1 MVRKKISKKT
11 KTKLTKVK
19 SKKTK
24 KARKPTAKKLK
35 FKKIEGV
42 YATTQNVVV
51 SADIHRDLPLEK
63 LATKLER
70 AEYNPEQFPGLILK
84 MDVPKASA
92 LLFSSGKIICTGT
105 KSIREARKAID
116 AIVKKLEAIS
126 LKVTGKPDIKVQNM
140 VASGSVGGKLNLNE
154 IVFKFENTEYEP
166 EQFPGLVY
174 KLPEDERLPGA
185 RITFLLFGTGKIVI
199 TGAKSER
206 EIIESVYILRDQLIK
221 GGELHKKKK

>member
-1 MVRKKISKKT
+1 MV
-11 KTKLTKVK
+11 V
-19 SKKTK
+19 K
-24 KARKPTAKKLK
+24 KAKDVKRE
-35 FKKIEGV
+35 KIKGV

-63 LATKLER
+63 LATKLDR

-84 MDVPKASA
+84 MDETANQPKASA

-105 KSIREARKAID
+105 KSLKDAKRAIA
-116 AIVKKLEAIS
+116 AIVRKLEAIS
-126 LKVTGKPDIKVQNM
+126 LKVTGEPDIKVQNM

-174 KLPEDERLPGA
+174 KLPDSH
-185 RITFLLFGTGKIVI
+185 ITFLLFGTGKIVV
-199 TGAKSER
+199 TGAKSEK
-206 EIIESVYILRDQLIK
+206 EIIESVYILRDQLRK
-221 GGELHKKKK
+221 GGELK

>member
-1 MVRKKISKKT
+1 MAKKVSKK
-11 KTKLTKVK
+11 VK
-19 SKKTK
+19 PKEI
-24 KARKPTAKKLK
+24 P
-35 FKKIEGV
+35 GV

-51 SADIHRDLPLEK
+51 SANIHRDLPLEK

-105 KSIREARKAID
+105 KSMREARKAID
-116 AIVKKLEAIS
+116 AIVKKLEAIG
-126 LKVTGKPDIKVQNM
+126 LKVTGKPDMEVQNM

-174 KLPEDERLPGA
+174 KLPDSH
-185 RITFLLFGTGKIVI
+185 ITFLLFGTGKIVV
-199 TGAKSER
+199 TGAKSEK
-206 EIIESVYILRDQLIK
+206 EIIESVYILRDQLRK
-221 GGELHKKKK
+221 GGELKT